1 MEAKPTSPKINLPSG
16 LQSRSAPIIESA
28 PMPIVEVQGG
38 GHLVSYVN
46 SAFCRLIGKTRG
58 ELIGMAFSG
67 IVHGGDQCVP
77 ILDRVYRSGEAATH
91 VLEDDSDPTPA
102 YWLYAMW
109 PALDANER
117 PVGVIIQL
125 AKAAN
130 FQQKGA
136 EVNAALLIAGLRQHE
151 LAQESNT
158 LNTLLRLEIAQR
170 EQTEKALRESEERLS
185 IILEQIPVGVALL
198 DLAGRA
204 VLRNKNMHRFMGD
217 VLPSQDPEHI
227 HRWRRLARDS
237 APLDPSDMPG
247 VRALRGES
255 VQGLELILTQPDGSE
270 IWTSITTAPLRDTAG
285 AATGAVVMIQDITWR
300 KLASVALE
308 ESRTVL
314 EQHAQTLELRVAERT
329 TKLQETI
336 SELESFSY
344 SISHD
349 LRAPLRAM
357 RSFAA
362 ILASDCGQQLS
373 ADGKEYVRRIMTAAG
388 RMDELI
394 QDVLVYSR
402 VARAEMP
409 LERIELASFI
419 AGILESYPQFDPTH
433 AVIEVVIPLAPVQAN
448 PVALTQC
455 ISNLIDNAIKFV
467 APGVKPHVRIW
478 TDVIAGSRVRL
489 YFRDNGVGI
498 AQAAQPGIFGI
509 FNQIDPRRGGT
520 GIGLAIVRK
529 AAERLGGSVSVQSE
543 PGQGSTFQLELNSAL
558 AI

>member
-1 MEAKPTSPKINLPSG
+1 MEAKPTNPKIDPASG
-16 LQSRSAPIIESA
+16 LQSRSAPIIEGA

-46 SAFCRLIGKTRG
+46 SAFCRLIGKTRE

-255 VQGLELILTQPDGSE
+255 VQGLELILTEPDGGE
-270 IWTSITTAPLRDTAG
+270 IWTSITTAPLRDAAG
-285 AATGAVVMIQDITWR
+285 AVTGAVVMIQDITWR
-300 KLASVALE
+300 KLAAVALE

-362 ILASDCGQQLS
+362 VLASDCGQQLS

-433 AVIEVVIPLAPVQAN
+433 AVIEVVIPLAPVKAN

-455 ISNLIDNAIKFV
+455 ISNLIGNAIKFV

-478 TDVIAGSRVRL
+478 TDVIPGSRVRL

-498 AQAAQPGIFGI
+498 AQAAQAGIFGI
-509 FNQIDPRRGGT
+509 FNQIDPGRGGT

-529 AAERLGGSVSVQSE
+529 AAERLGGSISVQSE